1 MIFVND
7 TLQIPETKHH
17 NNIHEWKEMVEV
29 TAGFEEWSDKEKVA
43 LVLDEGCRDL
53 KAGKPLSVC
62 GERDS
67 LLQSSHRR
75 AYWYPPVPSPD
86 GMTFFY

>member
-1 MIFVND
+1 M
-7 TLQIPETKHH
+7 
-17 NNIHEWKEMVEV
+17 
-29 TAGFEEWSDKEKVA
+29 TAGFQERSDEEKVA
-43 LVLDEGCRDL
+43 LVLDEDCRDL

-75 AYWYPPVPSPD
+75 AYRCPPFPSPD
-86 GMTFFY
+86 CMTLLSVFFFEQYIHLLKCYMGLLP